1 MRLRRNLD
9 RKNDQIYDYREDIS
23 SEFEEVEE

>member
-23 SEFEEVEE
+23 SEFEEGEE